1 VVETLSRM
9 LDLKEENGVPNQTMD
24 VTLLLLQLMWLKEN
38 FEYFVIEFFLFGI
51 AGNKRKN

>member
-1 VVETLSRM
+1 M